1 MFKYGVLS
9 GPHFLVFGLNTEI
22 YRVNLHFQSRYR
34 KIRSRKNSIFRHFPR
49 SVNAS
54 KISDLST
61 QSNTPFYVWSFQFF
75 MRKNLKEMF
84 RRFPFSWSYGFN
96 QLKYWGRFIDFLPT
110 VKYRSSPPKVFI
122 GKGVVGKV
130 QGNFIEITLR
140 PGCSSVN
147 LLHIFKAPFPKHTS
161 EGLLLKVPYIYD
173 NFLYCFCLENTLLV
187 INEIIAESDQQ
198 KFLSRSFKHILKS

>member
-22 YRVNLHFQSRYR
+22 YRVNLHIQSRYR

-54 KISDLST
+54 KISDPST

-110 VKYRSSPPKVFI
+110 VKVPKQPS
-122 GKGVVGKV
+122 KGVHRK
-130 QGNFIEITLR
+130 
-140 PGCSSVN
+140 GCCWKSARQLYWN
-147 LLHIFKAPFPKHTS
+147 HTS
-161 EGLLLKVPYIYD
+161 AWVFSCKFAAY
-173 NFLYCFCLENTLLV
+173 FQNTF
-187 INEIIAESDQQ
+187 S
-198 KFLSRSFKHILKS
+198 